1 MSDIVESALAKNE
14 LNDHARQ
21 FLTLIFLQK
30 MTRSLYRRMRLIASS
45 RDCRLEQKLSSFR
58 DRIAIAERGQKWL
71 LPTSEDLPG
80 LTICRHLRIVGCDGH
95 EDGELARASLEALLW
110 KGRIVSCHN
119 FGTKCACA
127 STLDDLP
134 DRESRCLLREFAPCH
149 ERVTDWA
156 FTGRQSGIRGD
167 DARKSLWMFCGD
179 AQSDHSSPVLAH
191 QGHHGKIQLLDEW
204 GGPVYVP
211 FIGVAF
217 ALHRF
222 VRASE
227 ADQIRRDSAQSRR
240 DKNGN
245 QFSI

>member
-45 RDCRLEQKLSSFR
+45 RDCRLEQQLSSFR

-119 FGTKCACA
+119 FGTMCACA

-134 DRESRCLLREFAPCH
+134 DRESRCLLRELSPCH
-149 ERVTDWA
+149 EGVTDWTLA
-156 FTGRQSGIRGD
+156 RRQSRIGRN
-167 DARKSLWMFCGD
+167 ASRK
-179 AQSDHSSPVLAH
+179 
-191 QGHHGKIQLLDEW
+191 
-204 GGPVYVP
+204 
-211 FIGVAF
+211 
-217 ALHRF
+217 ALRML
-222 VRASE
+222 
-227 ADQIRRDSAQSRR
+227 
-240 DKNGN
+240 GY
-245 QFSI
+245 

>member
-45 RDCRLEQKLSSFR
+45 RDCRLEQQLSSFR

-95 EDGELARASLEALLW
+95 EDGELARASLEALVG
-110 KGRIVSCHN
+110 KGRIVCGYN
-119 FGTKCACA
+119 FGSHSVST
-127 STLDDLP
+127 STLNDLA
-134 DRESRCLLREFAPCH
+134 DWESRCLLREFAPCH

-156 FTGRQSGIRGD
+156 FTGWQSGIRGD
-167 DARKSLWMFCGD
+167 DARKSLWMLCGD
-179 AQSDHSSPVLAH
+179 AQSDQSAPVLAH
-191 QGHHGKIQLLDEW
+191 QSYSTKTELLNES